1 MTTRIAIN
9 GFGRI
14 GRNVLRAFIETTN
27 HTNDITKGIAKDIDI
42 VAVNATASV
51 ADCAHLLRY
60 DSIHGRL
67 AETITVKGEGLAI
80 GGRGDSGKVIPFTSS
95 RVIADLDWAAHKA
108 DIVLECTGAFN
119 TREAAAAHL
128 QQGAKRVLVSA
139 PCKEAD
145 FTAVYGVNHQHLKP
159 AHTIVS
165 NASCTT
171 NCFAPLAQV
180 LDEAVGIEV
189 GFMTTI
195 HSYTSDQRILDNRHK
210 DLYRGRGAAT
220 NIVPT
225 TTGAARAVE
234 MVLPQLKGR
243 LDGVAMRVP
252 TPNVSVV
259 DFTFTSRQPTS
270 SQALNAAL
278 QKAAKTTALNGVLAV
293 TDEPLVSS
301 DFNHDP
307 HSAVVHLDQT
317 RVVGERFCRTL
328 AWYDNEWGFCMRML
342 DMAQVMGQQL

>member
-27 HTNDITKGIAKDIDI
+27 SASKDIGKDIDI
-42 VAVNATASV
+42 VAVNATAPV

-67 AETITVKGEGLAI
+67 SQPIAVKGTGLAI
-80 GGRGDSGKVIPFTSS
+80 GNGGKVIPFTNT
-95 RVIADLDWAAHKA
+95 RTIADLDWAAHKT

-119 TREAAAAHL
+119 TRKAAAAHL
-128 QQGAKRVLVSA
+128 KQGAKRVLVSA
-139 PCKEAD
+139 PCKKAD

-159 AHTIVS
+159 AHAIVS

-171 NCFAPLAQV
+171 NCFAPLAKV
-180 LDEAVGIEV
+180 LDEAVGIET

-259 DFTFTSRQPTS
+259 DFTFTASHPTN

-278 QKAAKTTALNGVLAV
+278 QEAAKTPDLNGVLAT